1 MPHFVYI
8 IHSTIHDKYYKGY
21 SLNPLQRLQ
30 FHNLGKS
37 RWTSNF
43 TPWKLVFIQAFESKK
58 EALIRERKL
67 KKYSKNQILDL
78 IKSRV
83 NELNR

>member
-8 IHSTIHDKYYKGY
+8 IYSSTHDKYYKG
-21 SLNPLQRLQ
+21 SSQNPYERLES
-30 FHNLGKS
+30 HNLGKS

-43 TPWKLVFIQAFESKK
+43 LPWELVFIQKFNTKR

-67 KKYSKNQILDL
+67 KKYSKNQIMDL
-78 IKSRV
+78 V
-83 NELNR
+83 NSHLNVMKR